1 MFREEPGAKRP
12 VLGPHAVRKH
22 PLEGLQRVAAHGVEP
37 LDFGHAQGLGPASV
51 HVVRVQV
58 RVEGPTGN
66 DGQEGVSA
74 LAVSRVSSDL
84 KLSSSELTPG
94 ESDAG
99 T

>member
-1 MFREEPGAKRP
+1 M
-12 VLGPHAVRKH
+12 
-22 PLEGLQRVAAHGVEP
+22 
-37 LDFGHAQGLGPASV
+37 
-51 HVVRVQV
+51 VVRVQV
-58 RVEGPTGN
+58 RVEGPTCN